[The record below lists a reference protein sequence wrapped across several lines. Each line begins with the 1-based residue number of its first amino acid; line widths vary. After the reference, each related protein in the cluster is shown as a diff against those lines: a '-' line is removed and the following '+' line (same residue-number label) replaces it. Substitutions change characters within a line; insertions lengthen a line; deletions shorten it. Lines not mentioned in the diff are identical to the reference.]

1 MNTNLQL
8 AVTDTLEFLL
18 TLQRESIQP
27 AGARERLQS
36 LRLLHP
42 GLALHLL
49 SEVEAYDQSVHYDV
63 LIRNGDDGT
72 VSLSY
77 CPERATPW
85 PLRGVHRW
93 SDADLLRVNAYVL
106 KVDEAIAFLDFVWDA
121 APITA
126 QLVNQCV
133 IREELER
140 DPIVLTDAELQEAVD
155 RNPGSK
161 VNFPVLPYSVRIS
174 ITSGISI
181 PPATPRSARRSR

>member
-1 MNTNLQL
+1 MNEQLHL
-8 AVTDTLEFLL
+8 AVADTLEFLQA
-18 TLQRESIQP
+18 LQHESIQP
-27 AGARERLQS
+27 AGARERLQA
-36 LRLLHP
+36 LRQRHP
-42 GLALHLL
+42 ELALNLL

-63 LIRNGDDGT
+63 LLRNGDDGT

-106 KVDEAIAFLDFVWDA
+106 KVDEAIAFLDFVWDE

-133 IREELER
+133 MREEFER
-140 DPIVLTDAELQEAVD
+140 EPIVLTDAEVQEAFDQFRAAKKLFNSADMFRWLEYNGMTHEV
-155 RNPGSK
+155 SSAT
-161 VNFPVLPYSVRIS
+161 LP
-174 ITSGISI
+174 TT
-181 PPATPRSARRSR
+181 A